1 MLQESATLHA
11 LASTLKTDSAHIV
24 SKVDAALDES
34 KALRKELANLQ
45 SKLVFANRGE
55 ILAKA
60 VEINGIKVITSRIDG
75 ADNRSLRELCDNLQS
90 ETKGITLLVA
100 EVEGRVALVTSVDK
114 ALTSQLKAGELLNVA
129 ATEVGGKGGGRPDSA
144 TGGGTEPAN
153 IQQAIDSALAWI
165 KTKI

>member
-1 MLQESATLHA
+1 MLEQNATLHE
-11 LASTLKTDSAHIV
+11 LAATLKTDNAHIV
-24 SKVDAALDES
+24 AKVDAALDES

-60 VEINGIKVITSRIDG
+60 TDINGIKVITSRIDG
-75 ADNRSLRELCDNLQS
+75 ADNRSLRELCDNLQA
-90 ETKGITLLVA
+90 ETKGITMLIA
-100 EVEGRVALVTSVDK
+100 EVDGRVALVTSVDK
-114 ALTSQLKAGELLNVA
+114 ELTSKVKAGELLNIA
-129 ATEVGGKGGGRPDSA
+129 ATVVGGKGGGRPDSA

-153 IQQAIDSALAWI
+153 IQKAIDSAINWI